1 MCVQRNLFIKFLS
14 IVLLFFF
21 LKKQPIRTF
30 GEWSEFL
37 SSAGK
42 IYFYNSKTEK
52 AQWNKPDEWDWLVTQ
67 E

>member
-42 IYFYNSKTEK
+42 IYFYNREK
-52 AQWNKPDEWDWLVTQ
+52 KKKNE
-67 E
+67 